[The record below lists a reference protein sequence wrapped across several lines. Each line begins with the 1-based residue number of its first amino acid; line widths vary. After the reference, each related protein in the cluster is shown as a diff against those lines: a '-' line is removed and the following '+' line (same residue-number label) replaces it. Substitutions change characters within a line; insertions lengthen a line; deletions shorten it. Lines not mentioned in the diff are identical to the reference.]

1 MLETELINADP
12 EIPETIMPEPSDP
25 PETIMTIM
33 TEPIPE
39 SPMGEEKPT
48 PKKPGRPVGAKSKVQ
63 GKPRAK
69 RKVTIDTEPVVAES
83 VATDTIRIEDE
94 TLPRVLPNSQ
104 PIPRFSHNERSAL
117 MLQLLTQQAEQRKT
131 NKVELWRSWF
141 R

>member
-1 MLETELINADP
+1 MVETEVINADP

-25 PETIMTIM
+25 QETRMTIM
-33 TEPIPE
+33 TEPIPQ

-48 PKKPGRPVGAKSKVQ
+48 PKKLGRPVGAKSKVQ
-63 GKPRAK
+63 GKPKAK

-104 PIPRFSHNERSAL
+104 PRFSRNERSAL